1 MMNKSLSFTVA
12 AALAVA
18 PAGAADPK
26 GDALDQRVDRVLTAM
41 PIIDGHNDLPWE
53 IREGYDSWRKP
64 LDLNADTS
72 KLAHPLQTDLVRMK
86 KGHVGAQFWSVW
98 IPTSLKGPAAIQTT
112 LEEIDIVRR
121 MVARYPDQLELA
133 STAAD
138 IRRIE
143 KEGKIASLIG
153 VEGGHQIG
161 NSPAALRMFYALGAR
176 YMTLSHSENN
186 DFADSATDDPVHH
199 GLTPFGK
206 AIVHEMN
213 RLGMMVDLSHVSP
226 EVMRQALAETKAPVI
241 FSHSSARALRDH
253 PRDVPDD
260 VLKLVAANGGVV
272 MANFYPGFISEA
284 YGHRAADQAA
294 EETRLK
300 TLYPGQ
306 PERRKTALDAWNAA
320 HPEPAVTIGEV
331 ANHIDHIRE
340 IAGVDHVG
348 IGSDFDGI
356 DGTHPEGLE
365 GVDKYPALFREL
377 ARRGWSDED
386 LAKLSGG
393 NLLRAMAQ
401 VEQVAASMRSEPPL
415 IATIEQMDGPS
426 R

>member
-1 MMNKSLSFTVA
+1 MNQPLSFTFA
-12 AALAVA
+12 AMLVVA
-18 PAGAADPK
+18 PAAAADPG
-26 GDALDQRVDRVLTAM
+26 GDALDRRIERVLSAT

-53 IREGYDSWRKP
+53 IREKYDSWRKP

-72 KLAHPLQTDLVRMK
+72 RLEHPLQTDLPRMK

-98 IPTSLKGPAAIQTT
+98 IPTSLKGPEAIQAT

-121 MVARYPDQLELA
+121 MVARYPAQLEMA

-176 YMTLSHSENN
+176 YMTLTHSANN

-226 EVMRQALAETKAPVI
+226 EVMRQALAETRAPVI

-260 VLKLVAANGGVV
+260 VLRLLPANGGVV
-272 MANFYPGFISEA
+272 MANFYPGFLSDA
-284 YGHRAADQAA
+284 YGQRAADRVA
-294 EETRLK
+294 EDARLK
-300 TLYPGQ
+300 ALYPGQ
-306 PERRKTALDAWNAA
+306 PERRKTALDAWDAV
-320 HPEPAVTIGEV
+320 HPEPAVPISV
-331 ANHIDHIRE
+331 LADHIDHIRQV
-340 IAGVDHVG
+340 AGVDHVG

-356 DGTHPEGLE
+356 DGTHPEGME
-365 GVDKYPALFREL
+365 GADKYPALFREL

-386 LAKLSGG
+386 LAKLAGG

-401 VEQVAASMRSEPPL
+401 VEQVAASMRSELPL
-415 IATIEQMDGPS
+415 NATIEQMD

>member
-1 MMNKSLSFTVA
+1 MKQTLAFLFA
-12 AALAVA
+12 AAFLSGPAFAA
-18 PAGAADPK
+18 PDS
-26 GDALDQRVDRVLTAM
+26 GDALDRRVERVLSAT

-53 IREGYDSWRKP
+53 IREKYDFWRTP
-64 LDLNADTS
+64 LDLDADTS
-72 KLAHPLQTDLVRMK
+72 RLAHPLQTDLVRMR

-98 IPTSLKGPAAIQTT
+98 IPTTLKGPEAIQAT

-121 MVARYPDQLELA
+121 MVARYPAQLALA

-176 YMTLSHSENN
+176 YMTLTHSANN
-186 DFADSATDDPVHH
+186 DFADSATDDPIHH

-206 AIVHEMN
+206 AIVREMN

-241 FSHSSARALRDH
+241 FSHSSARAVNDH
-253 PRDVPDD
+253 PRNVPDD
-260 VLKLVAANGGVV
+260 VLRLVAANGGVV
-272 MANFYPGFISEA
+272 MANFYPGFVSEA
-284 YGHRAADQAA
+284 YGRRAADRAA
-294 EETRLK
+294 EDARLK
-300 TLYPGQ
+300 ALYPGQ
-306 PERRKTALDAWNAA
+306 PERRKAALDAWDAA
-320 HPEPAVTIGEV
+320 HPEPAVPLTEV
-331 ANHIDHIRE
+331 ADHIDHIRR

-356 DGTHPEGLE
+356 DGTHPASLE

-377 ARRGWSDED
+377 ARRGWSDAD
-386 LAKLSGG
+386 LAKLAGL
-393 NLLRAMAQ
+393 NLLRAMER
-401 VEQVAASMRSEPPL
+401 VEQIAAAMRDEPPL
-415 IATIEQMDGPS
+415 NAKIEQMDGPA